1 MSAGALNGVGQALGD
16 KPMAQFST
24 IAFSAS
30 LALIAGQAMSEEIK
44 LDDGTTCTVVQSQ
57 SSQGDMSTTVTAGN
71 GHVSS
76 STTTGGSSGSSSS
89 SASAGSSAGSGSVD
103 SFSTASITR
112 PDGTVITKRSDGTC
126 SVTKPKK

>member
-1 MSAGALNGVGQALGD
+1 
-16 KPMAQFST
+16 MANFST
-24 IAFSAS
+24 IALGAS

-71 GHVSS
+71 GQVS
-76 STTTGGSSGSSSS
+76 STTTTGGGSPGTSSSS
-89 SASAGSSAGSGSVD
+89 SSAGSSAGSGSVD
-103 SFSTASITR
+103 SYSTASITR

>member
-1 MSAGALNGVGQALGD
+1 
-16 KPMAQFST
+16 MANFST
-24 IAFSAS
+24 ITLGAS

-44 LDDGTTCTVVQSQ
+44 LDDGTTCTVVETR

-76 STTTGGSSGSSSS
+76 STTTTGGGSTGSSSS
-89 SASAGSSAGSGSVD
+89 SSSAGSSAGSGSVD

>member
-1 MSAGALNGVGQALGD
+1 
-16 KPMAQFST
+16 MANFST
-24 IAFSAS
+24 IALGAS
-30 LALIAGQAMSEEIK
+30 LALIAGQATSEEIK

-57 SSQGDMSTTVTAGN
+57 SSQGDMSSTVTAGN

-76 STTTGGSSGSSSS
+76 STTTGGGSSGSSSS

>member
-1 MSAGALNGVGQALGD
+1 MTQL
-16 KPMAQFST
+16 ST
-24 IAFSAS
+24 IALSAC
-30 LALIAGQAMSEEIK
+30 LVLTAGQTMSEEIK
-44 LDDGTTCTVVQSQ
+44 LDDGTTCTIVQSQ
-57 SSQGDMSTTVTAGN
+57 AGDMSTTVTAGN

-76 STTTGGSSGSSSS
+76 STTTGGSAGSSSSS

-126 SVTKPKK
+126 SMTKPTK

>member
-1 MSAGALNGVGQALGD
+1 MTR
-16 KPMAQFST
+16 FST
-24 IAFSAS
+24 IALTAS
-30 LALIAGQAMSEEIK
+30 LAMIAGPTMAEEIK
-44 LDDGTTCTVVQSQ
+44 LDDGTTCTIVQSQ
-57 SSQGDMSTTVTAGN
+57 AGDTSTTVTAGN

-76 STTTGGSSGSSSS
+76 STTTAGGSSSSSSS

-126 SVTKPKK
+126 SITKPNK

>member
-1 MSAGALNGVGQALGD
+1 
-16 KPMAQFST
+16 MANFST
-24 IAFSAS
+24 IALGAS

-44 LDDGTTCTVVQSQ
+44 LDDGTTCTVVESR

-71 GHVSS
+71 GQVS
-76 STTTGGSSGSSSS
+76 STTTTGGGSTGTSSSSSSS

-126 SVTKPKK
+126 SITKPKK

>member
-1 MSAGALNGVGQALGD
+1 MT
-16 KPMAQFST
+16 QFST
-24 IAFSAS
+24 IALTAS
-30 LALIAGQAMSEEIK
+30 LTLIAGQTLSEEIK
-44 LDDGTTCTVVQSQ
+44 LDDGTTCTIVQSQ
-57 SSQGDMSTTVTAGN
+57 AGDMSTTVTAGN

-76 STTTGGSSGSSSS
+76 STTTGGGSAGSSSS

-126 SVTKPKK
+126 SLTKPAK

>member
-1 MSAGALNGVGQALGD
+1 MTN
-16 KPMAQFST
+16 FST
-24 IAFSAS
+24 IALGAS

-71 GHVSS
+71 GQVSS
-76 STTTGGSSGSSSS
+76 STTTGGGSAGSSSS
-89 SASAGSSAGSGSVD
+89 SSSAGSSAGSGSVD

-126 SVTKPKK
+126 SITKPKK

>member
-1 MSAGALNGVGQALGD
+1 MTQLT
-16 KPMAQFST
+16 T
-24 IAFSAS
+24 IALSAC
-30 LALIAGQAMSEEIK
+30 LVLIAGQTMSEEIK
-44 LDDGTTCTVVQSQ
+44 LDDGTTCTIVQSQ
-57 SSQGDMSTTVTAGN
+57 AGDMSTTVTAGN

-76 STTTGGSSGSSSS
+76 STTTGSGSAGSSSS

-126 SVTKPKK
+126 SMTKPTK

>member
-1 MSAGALNGVGQALGD
+1 MTQL
-16 KPMAQFST
+16 ST
-24 IAFSAS
+24 IALSTC
-30 LALIAGQAMSEEIK
+30 LVLIAGQTMSEEIK
-44 LDDGTTCTVVQSQ
+44 LDDGTTCTIVQSQ
-57 SSQGDMSTTVTAGN
+57 AGDMSTTVTAGN

-76 STTTGGSSGSSSS
+76 STTTGSGSAGSSSS

-126 SVTKPKK
+126 SMTKPTK

>member
-1 MSAGALNGVGQALGD
+1 MTN
-16 KPMAQFST
+16 FST
-24 IAFSAS
+24 IALGAS

-44 LDDGTTCTVVQSQ
+44 LDDGTTCTIVQSQ
-57 SSQGDMSTTVTAGN
+57 AGDMSTTVTAGN

-76 STTTGGSSGSSSS
+76 STTTGGGSSGSSSS

>member
-1 MSAGALNGVGQALGD
+1 MT
-16 KPMAQFST
+16 QFST
-24 IAFSAS
+24 IALSAC
-30 LALIAGQAMSEEIK
+30 LVLIAGQTMSEEIK
-44 LDDGTTCTVVQSQ
+44 LDDGTTCTIVQSQ
-57 SSQGDMSTTVTAGN
+57 AGDSSTTVTAGN

-76 STTTGGSSGSSSS
+76 STTTGSGTTGSSSS

-126 SVTKPKK
+126 SMTKPTK

>member
-1 MSAGALNGVGQALGD
+1 
-16 KPMAQFST
+16 MANFST
-24 IAFSAS
+24 IALGAS

-71 GHVSS
+71 GQVS
-76 STTTGGSSGSSSS
+76 STTTTGGGSTGTSSSS
-89 SASAGSSAGSGSVD
+89 SSAGSSAGSGSVD

-126 SVTKPKK
+126 SVMKPKK

>member
-1 MSAGALNGVGQALGD
+1 MT
-16 KPMAQFST
+16 QFST
-24 IAFSAS
+24 IALSAC
-30 LALIAGQAMSEEIK
+30 LVLIAGQTMSEEIK
-44 LDDGTTCTVVQSQ
+44 LDDGTTCTIVQSQ
-57 SSQGDMSTTVTAGN
+57 AGDMSTTVTAGN

-76 STTTGGSSGSSSS
+76 STTTGSGTTGSSSS

-126 SVTKPKK
+126 SMTKPTK

>member
-1 MSAGALNGVGQALGD
+1 MT
-16 KPMAQFST
+16 QFST
-24 IAFSAS
+24 IALSAC
-30 LALIAGQAMSEEIK
+30 LVLIAGQTMSEEIK
-44 LDDGTTCTVVQSQ
+44 LDDGTTCTIVQSQ
-57 SSQGDMSTTVTAGN
+57 TGDMSTTVTAGN

-76 STTTGGSSGSSSS
+76 STTTGSGTTGSSSS

-126 SVTKPKK
+126 SMTKPTK

>member
-1 MSAGALNGVGQALGD
+1 MTQL
-16 KPMAQFST
+16 ST
-24 IAFSAS
+24 IALSAC
-30 LALIAGQAMSEEIK
+30 LVLTAGQTMSEEIK
-44 LDDGTTCTVVQSQ
+44 LDDGTTCTIVQSQ
-57 SSQGDMSTTVTAGN
+57 AGDMSTTVTASN

-76 STTTGGSSGSSSS
+76 STTTGGSADSSSSS

-126 SVTKPKK
+126 SMTKPTK